1 MREIEYSEEA
11 RSYFLDNYPYTFNLL
26 VRIEEL
32 KFIGDRILPDNC
44 AHLGSNYY
52 WWEILDHAVIFE
64 QVDTDTLYVVSIK
77 PLE

>member
-1 MREIEYSEEA
+1 MRQIEYSEEA

-32 KFIGDRILPDNC
+32 KFTGDRILPDNYVR
-44 AHLGSNYY
+44 LGSTYY

>member
-1 MREIEYSEEA
+1 MRQIEYSEEA

-32 KFIGDRILPDNC
+32 KFTGDHILPHNC
-44 AHLGSNYY
+44 VRLDSTYY
-52 WWEILDHAVIFE
+52 WWETLDHAVIFE
-64 QVDTDTLYVVSIK
+64 QIDTDTLYVVSIK